1 MDLRELADAPRT
13 DPPLQ
18 HQALHQQ
25 PTPSRVSW
33 REAAPTRS
41 GHDHRL
47 TDGQLGGHLTDTLG
61 PLAGQ
66 RSVRSRGR
74 SRATIRDHANDDQQ
88 DTEDVHEP
96 ERCSLNAFDQ
106 FVSTPPAS
114 CPENNPT
121 SANAEVSVSARR
133 LRLGAWR

>member
-47 TDGQLGGHLTDTLG
+47 TDGQLGGHLTDTLEPWPANG
-61 PLAGQ
+61 PSAAVVGHERPTVTMPTMTSKTRKTFTSQ
-66 RSVRSRGR
+66 S
-74 SRATIRDHANDDQQ
+74 
-88 DTEDVHEP
+88 DV
-96 ERCSLNAFDQ
+96 A
-106 FVSTPPAS
+106 
-114 CPENNPT
+114 
-121 SANAEVSVSARR
+121 
-133 LRLGAWR
+133 